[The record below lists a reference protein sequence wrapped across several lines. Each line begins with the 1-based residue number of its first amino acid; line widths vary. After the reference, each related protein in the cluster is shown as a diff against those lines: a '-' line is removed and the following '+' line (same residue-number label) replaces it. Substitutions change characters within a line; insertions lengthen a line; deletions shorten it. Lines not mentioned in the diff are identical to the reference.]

1 MITLTSNKNFKRR
14 ELYAKSN
21 IWAADLTKM
30 ESLFSK
36 MLTINAEYSA
46 LTKRIE
52 VNSKAPIFS
61 GYHYCTIS
69 FN

>member
-1 MITLTSNKNFKRR
+1 
-14 ELYAKSN
+14 
-21 IWAADLTKM
+21 M

-52 VNSKAPIFS
+52 VNSKAPIIS